1 MSEDFLSGHMK
12 GRPVF
17 QKIKT
22 QTKLWKQKV
31 RGAVFV
37 EYLLLLT
44 IIGIGAIAGLTTL
57 RSALINEL
65 MDLANAINAINS

>member
-1 MSEDFLSGHMK
+1 MLNKIRTQS
-12 GRPVF
+12 
-17 QKIKT
+17 QK
-22 QTKLWKQKV
+22 WKQKV

>member
-1 MSEDFLSGHMK
+1 MLK
-12 GRPVF
+12 LIR
-17 QKIKT
+17 T
-22 QTKLWKQKV
+22 QTKRWKRKV
-31 RGAVFV
+31 RGSIFI

>member
-1 MSEDFLSGHMK
+1 MK
-12 GRPVF
+12 GHPVL
-17 QKIKT
+17 KLIRT
-22 QTKLWKQKV
+22 QTKRWKRKV
-31 RGAVFV
+31 RGSIFI

-57 RSALINEL
+57 RSALFNEL

>member
-1 MSEDFLSGHMK
+1 MK
-12 GRPVF
+12 GHPVL
-17 QKIKT
+17 KLIRT
-22 QTKLWKQKV
+22 QTKRWKRKV
-31 RGAVFV
+31 RGSIFI

>member
-1 MSEDFLSGHMK
+1 MK
-12 GRPVF
+12 GLPVL
-17 QKIKT
+17 KLIRT
-22 QTKLWKQKV
+22 QTKRWKRKV
-31 RGAVFV
+31 RGSIFI

>member
-1 MSEDFLSGHMK
+1 MK
-12 GRPVF
+12 GHPVLKLIRT
-17 QKIKT
+17 QKKR
-22 QTKLWKQKV
+22 WKRKV
-31 RGAVFV
+31 RGSIFI

>member
-1 MSEDFLSGHMK
+1 ML
-12 GRPVF
+12 
-17 QKIKT
+17 KIIRT
-22 QTKLWKQKV
+22 QTKRWKRKV
-31 RGAVFV
+31 RGSIFI

>member
-1 MSEDFLSGHMK
+1 MK
-12 GRPVF
+12 GHPVL
-17 QKIKT
+17 KIIRT
-22 QTKLWKQKV
+22 QTKRWKRKV
-31 RGAVFV
+31 RGSIFI

>member
-1 MSEDFLSGHMK
+1 MLN
-12 GRPVF
+12 
-17 QKIKT
+17 KIRT
-22 QTKLWKQKV
+22 QSRRWTQKV

-65 MDLANAINAINS
+65 WDLANAINAINS

>member
-1 MSEDFLSGHMK
+1 MLN
-12 GRPVF
+12 
-17 QKIKT
+17 KIRT
-22 QTKLWKQKV
+22 QSQRWKQKV

-57 RSALINEL
+57 RSAMYNEL
-65 MDLANAINAINS
+65 IDLANAINAINS

>member
-1 MSEDFLSGHMK
+1 MLN
-12 GRPVF
+12 
-17 QKIKT
+17 KIRT
-22 QTKLWKQKV
+22 QSQRWKKKV

>member
-1 MSEDFLSGHMK
+1 MK
-12 GRPVF
+12 GHPVL
-17 QKIKT
+17 KLIRT
-22 QTKLWKQKV
+22 QTKRWKRKV
-31 RGAVFV
+31 RGSIFI

-44 IIGIGAIAGLTTL
+44 IIGIWAIAGLTTL

>member
-1 MSEDFLSGHMK
+1 MSEDFLSRHLK
-12 GRPVF
+12 GRPVL

-22 QTKLWKQKV
+22 QTRRWKKKV

>member
-1 MSEDFLSGHMK
+1 MLN
-12 GRPVF
+12 
-17 QKIKT
+17 KIRT
-22 QTKLWKQKV
+22 QSQRWKQKV

-57 RSALINEL
+57 RSAMINEL
-65 MDLANAINAINS
+65 IDLANAINAINS

>member
-1 MSEDFLSGHMK
+1 VLN
-12 GRPVF
+12 
-17 QKIKT
+17 KIRT
-22 QTKLWKQKV
+22 QSQRWKQKV

-57 RSALINEL
+57 RSAMINEL
-65 MDLANAINAINS
+65 IDLANAINAINS

>member
-1 MSEDFLSGHMK
+1 MQS
-12 GRPVF
+12 RRW
-17 QKIKT
+17 
-22 QTKLWKQKV
+22 TKKV